1 MSYDAIA
8 DAIPAMTYE
17 EQLNLLTTLVEAI
30 KAHIP
35 NKQTT
40 VSHKKTD
47 YTDSY
52 PPGYFDLFG
61 SIDDSSFVEPEELS
75 WELESKKEFF

>member
-1 MSYDAIA
+1 MLFRSYDAIA

-35 NKQTT
+35 NKQTS
-40 VSHKKTD
+40 VSQKKTD

-61 SIDDSSFVEPEELS
+61 SDPSYPEEPEELS
-75 WELESKKEFF
+75 WELESKK

>member
-40 VSHKKTD
+40 VSQKKTD

-52 PPGYFDLFG
+52 PPGYFERGYDL
-61 SIDDSSFVEPEELS
+61 DSCSFAYERYVLS
-75 WELESKKEFF
+75 YTSHCAT

>member
-30 KAHIP
+30 KTHIP

-40 VSHKKTD
+40 ASQKKTD

-61 SIDDSSFVEPEELS
+61 SVPSYPEEPEELS
-75 WELESKKEFF
+75 WKLESKKEFF